1 MSMCTRQ
8 SIEPAVLDR
17 DDGDADTDTDI
28 TDLDASD
35 IDGWFTKSEEEWR
48 GPHDSKDAAYPPEC
62 QRRSL
67 KECPEDCEST
77 DITTDPSTDTSTD
90 PSTDDDVDDDVDD
103 DLDAVGRLKFRRFRF

>member
-17 DDGDADTDTDI
+17 NDGDADTDTDI

-62 QRRSL
+62 KRRSL
-67 KECPEDCEST
+67 NECPEDCAST
-77 DITTDPSTDTSTD
+77 DITTDPSTDITTD
-90 PSTDDDVDDDVDD
+90 PSTDDDVDD

>member
-1 MSMCTRQ
+1 MSMCTRE
-8 SIEPAVLDR
+8 SLEPSLIP
-17 DDGDADTDTDI
+17 DDGDANGNLDTSAI
-28 TDLDASD
+28 Q
-35 IDGWFTKSEEEWR
+35 GWYTKSEEEWR

-62 QRRSL
+62 KTRSV
-67 KECPEDCEST
+67 KECPKDCAST